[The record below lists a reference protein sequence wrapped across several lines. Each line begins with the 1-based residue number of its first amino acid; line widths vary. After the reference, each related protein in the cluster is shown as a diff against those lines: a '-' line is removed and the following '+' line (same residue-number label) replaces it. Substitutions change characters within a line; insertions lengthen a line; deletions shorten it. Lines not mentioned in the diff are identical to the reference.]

1 MDAMERK
8 LRDELLRN
16 PNVLLLETLKWS
28 LPVQTIDISYETV
41 KRTKMDILMKMLLTA
56 FRTAA
61 FSSAAEVS
69 DMLVVE
75 PLFIEDM
82 IEKMTAAGM
91 IRRLPDAIVLT
102 DIGRRQLESGIYIQ
116 PPEKDETAVHYS
128 PVHEDFVTG
137 QVEESVKET
146 YRYMKDCRPLPSFAD
161 DEWRRALEQL
171 DVLKQDETGQT
182 TIQSISSVTE
192 LDQVFAP
199 CIEFRLRQVEEDRYF
214 VRVWNTM
221 TNLWD
226 EKLEE
231 QILMKEVSEWR
242 RRYTDN

>member
-1 MDAMERK
+1 MDAMEKK

-16 PNVLLLETLKWS
+16 PNVKLLETLKWS

-56 FRTAA
+56 FRTGA

-82 IEKMTAAGM
+82 IEKMTATGM
-91 IRRLPDAIVLT
+91 IRQSTDAILLT
-102 DIGRRQLESGIYIQ
+102 DSGKRQLESGIYVQ
-116 PPEKDETAVHYS
+116 PPEKDETTVHYS

-137 QVEESVKET
+137 EVEESVKET
-146 YRYMKDCRPLPSFAD
+146 YRYMKDSRQLSSYAD
-161 DEWRRALEQL
+161 ADWRRALEQL
-171 DVLKQDETGQT
+171 DVLKQDETGQI
-182 TIQSISSVTE
+182 TIQSIASVTE
-192 LDQVFAP
+192 LDGVFAP
-199 CIEFRLRQVEEDRYF
+199 CIEFQLRQVEEDRYF

-231 QILMKEVSEWR
+231 QILAKEVSEWR
-242 RRYTDN
+242 ERHTDN